1 MIKQT
6 LGLICVFS
14 VLPLMIF
21 AEKTDS
27 VAPGL
32 QPIHKNVIKFNPTP
46 MILWSWKNVTFS
58 YERILNPRQSVSIEL
73 GYLVFPKLIADT
85 VIDLVNITSSEKWGL
100 NSTMEYRFYL
110 TKLNSRPV
118 PAGLYIG
125 PYLTYYRYQFKNGLD
140 IFPAKVDTTGMI
152 KGDFWAFN
160 LGVELGYQF
169 VFWKR
174 WTLDMVLVGP
184 SISYYGGKTEITGN
198 LDGSQIEQLN
208 EALFD
213 KLITRFPGITAFS
226 TTGVTFQQTGKLD
239 VFRMGFRYL
248 VQIGFHF

>member
-1 MIKQT
+1 MIKQS
-6 LGLICVFS
+6 LSLICIFS
-14 VLPLMIF
+14 VLSLMIF
-21 AEKTDS
+21 AAKPDS

-58 YERILNPRQSVSIEL
+58 YERILNPRQSISFEL

-85 VIDLVNITSSEKWGL
+85 VIDLVNVTSSEKWGL
-100 NSTMEYRFYL
+100 NATVEYRFYL

-140 IFPAKVDTTGMI
+140 IFPATVDTTGMI

-174 WTLDMVLVGP
+174 WTLDLVLVGP

-198 LDGSQIEQLN
+198 LDGSQVQQVN
-208 EALFD
+208 EALYD
-213 KLITRFPGITAFS
+213 KLLERFPGITAFS
-226 TTGVTFQQTGKLD
+226 TTGKTFQQTGKLD

>member
-6 LGLICVFS
+6 LSMICVFS
-14 VLPLMIF
+14 VLSLAIY
-21 AEKTDS
+21 AAKTDS
-27 VAPGL
+27 VSPGL
-32 QPIHKNVIKFNPTP
+32 QPIHKNVLKFNPTP
-46 MILWSWKNVTFS
+46 MILWSWKNLTFS
-58 YERILNPRQSVSIEL
+58 YERILNPRQSISFEL
-73 GYLVFPKLIADT
+73 GYLEFPKLVDDT
-85 VIDLVNITSSEKWGL
+85 LIDLVNLTSHQKWGL
-100 NSTMEYRFYL
+100 NATAEYRFYL
-110 TKLNSRPV
+110 TKLNTRPI

-140 IFPAKVDTTGMI
+140 IFPATVDTTGMI

-160 LGVELGYQF
+160 LGLELGYQF

-198 LDGSQIEQLN
+198 LDGSQIQQVN
-208 EALFD
+208 EALYD
-213 KLITRFPGITAFS
+213 QLLERFPGLSTFS
-226 TTGVTFQQTGKLD
+226 TTGKTFQQTGKLD
-239 VFRMGFRYL
+239 VFRLGFRYL